1 MLQGWAVKGRADRSW
16 PDEHP
21 ERTGVGVLRGG
32 GGGPERTGWGCVAQ
46 DDDLSKVVSLS
57 HVTLFLFETTSAR

>member
-32 GGGPERTGWGCVAQ
+32 GGGPERTGW
-46 DDDLSKVVSLS
+46 VVWHRMMTLARWSLC
-57 HVTLFLFETTSAR
+57 LM